1 MNENFNDTGYWFLPE
16 NKEEQI
22 SGEISYSP
30 EDGVVIK
37 FLGHFG
43 DEKTLIENSYFP
55 LILGVLQN
63 GKKVT
68 LIGSNKK
75 NSTISFPGIPTM
87 TLVSSYALVGQH
99 FETLDDIC
107 FQQVQARFNNL
118 YQFLNTNGIEE
129 QRSAAFVN
137 LKYTPPPN
145 IDFSIENKL
154 LSIQFL
160 GSASYAGDNHKS
172 FTILQDAH
180 LQVKYDADTSI
191 NEILEDLSVFQG
203 FLTFATFESSYPTKI
218 TFPIRNGNS
227 FESYK
232 VELFFRRI
240 VERRAKGNKHFQY
253 LFNYP
258 QIQDCFQEVIS
269 NWWEHYDKLEPI
281 IDLYLRSFYYYS
293 ANFSENQFL
302 EIMHALESYHRRN
315 YNNSLYAKPVF
326 KEIKSEI
333 LAAVPEKHRPLLTEK
348 LNFANE
354 PALQRRLEEL
364 FSCVDSY
371 DFIKRIVPD
380 TKIFIREI
388 KQTRNYFTHY
398 SKELE
403 SKSLKGVELYYA
415 TMKLRVILTI
425 LLLKKINI
433 PEDSI
438 KNAVSVLKDF
448 HFNHI

>member
-1 MNENFNDTGYWFLPE
+1 MNENFNYTGYWFLPE

-30 EDGVVIK
+30 EDGVIIK
-37 FLGHFG
+37 FLGHLG
-43 DEKTLIENSYFP
+43 DEKTLFEKNHYPIV
-55 LILGVLQN
+55 LGVLEN

-68 LIGSNKK
+68 LIGSDKK
-75 NSTISFPGIPTM
+75 NSKISYPGIPTM
-87 TLVSSYALVGQH
+87 TLVSNYALIGQH
-99 FETLDDIC
+99 FETPDDIS
-107 FQQVQARFNNL
+107 FQQVKARFNNL
-118 YQFLNTNGIEE
+118 YQFLNKNGIEE
-129 QRSAAFVN
+129 ERQAALLN
-137 LKYTPPPN
+137 LKYTAPSN

-160 GSASYAGDNHKS
+160 GSASYAEDNHKS
-172 FTILQDAH
+172 FTIFQDAH
-180 LQVKYDADTSI
+180 LQVIYDTDARI
-191 NEILEDLSVFQG
+191 NEILEDLAVFQG

-218 TFPIRNGNS
+218 TFLNRKGNP
-227 FESYK
+227 FESYE
-232 VELFFRRI
+232 VELFFRSN
-240 VERRAKGNKHFQY
+240 VERKVKENKHFQQ

-258 QIQDCFQEVIS
+258 KIQDCFQDVVS
-269 NWWEHYDKLEPI
+269 NWWKHYDKLEPI

-293 ANFSENQFL
+293 TNFSENQFL

-315 YNNSLYAKPVF
+315 FNNSIYEESAF
-326 KEIKSEI
+326 KEMKAEI
-333 LAAVPEKHRPLLTEK
+333 LAAVPEKHRTFLAEK

-354 PALQRRLEEL
+354 PTLQRRLEEL
-364 FSCVDSY
+364 LSFVDSY
-371 DFIKRIVPD
+371 DFIKKIVPD
-380 TKIFIREI
+380 TSLFIKKI

-398 SKELE
+398 NRKMEQ
-403 SKSLKGVELYYA
+403 KSLKGAELYYA

-448 HFNHI
+448 HFNHL